1 MAIARLTQLGA
12 ARDALAGQMQGVLMG
27 AEFGGQSAG
36 SGTLHGLIGA
46 GNALLAQA
54 DALAAG

>member
-1 MAIARLTQLGA
+1 MH
-12 ARDALAGQMQGVLMG
+12 GVLMG